1 MLQKCVSHPIWA
13 MAFRPFY
20 LLAAIYGA
28 LAILLWGFGYAGT
41 ASLPVQYWHAHEM
54 IWGYT
59 GAIVVAFLLTAV
71 ATWTGQPP
79 VRGAFLMTLVALWL
93 LARIA
98 VYFDGGVGVS
108 AVVGTAFY
116 ALSAVGMG
124 ISVWKSRNSRN
135 YVAVFALLL
144 FGASHAVF
152 HAYLQPFNPMA
163 LHHGLV
169 AGLVLVSG
177 FIGLIGN
184 RIIPF
189 FTAKRL
195 NIQQVQ
201 SPMWAMLA
209 ALILPMGM
217 AMLLL
222 FQAALPLAGVLGVAA
237 GLLGLVQ
244 TYRWFHR
251 GVLPESMLWILHLG
265 YAFASLGLAIL
276 GAAQFA
282 GGYGKMASLGIH
294 LIGVGG
300 IGLLTIGMMT
310 RTALGH
316 TARPLY
322 PAPKGLN
329 VAFYCMAVAAV
340 LRGVAALLM
349 NVSAVGYVHAYR
361 TSAVLFAVALLIYFW
376 RYAPWLTQARL
387 DGKQG

>member
-152 HAYLQPFNPMA
+152 SCVF
-163 LHHGLV
+163 
-169 AGLVLVSG
+169 
-177 FIGLIGN
+177 
-184 RIIPF
+184 
-189 FTAKRL
+189 
-195 NIQQVQ
+195 
-201 SPMWAMLA
+201 
-209 ALILPMGM
+209 
-217 AMLLL
+217 
-222 FQAALPLAGVLGVAA
+222 
-237 GLLGLVQ
+237 
-244 TYRWFHR
+244 
-251 GVLPESMLWILHLG
+251 
-265 YAFASLGLAIL
+265 
-276 GAAQFA
+276 
-282 GGYGKMASLGIH
+282 
-294 LIGVGG
+294 
-300 IGLLTIGMMT
+300 
-310 RTALGH
+310 
-316 TARPLY
+316 
-322 PAPKGLN
+322 
-329 VAFYCMAVAAV
+329 AAV
-340 LRGVAALLM
+340 
-349 NVSAVGYVHAYR
+349 
-361 TSAVLFAVALLIYFW
+361 
-376 RYAPWLTQARL
+376 
-387 DGKQG
+387 

>member
-1 MLQKCVSHPIWA
+1 MFKAFSSHPIWA

-20 LLAAIYGA
+20 LLAAMYGA
-28 LAILLWGFGYAGT
+28 IAILLWAFGYAGT
-41 ASLPVQYWHAHEM
+41 QALPVQYWHAHEM

-79 VRGAFLMTLVALWL
+79 VRGKFLMILVALWL
-93 LARIA
+93 LARISVFFNA
-98 VYFDGGVGVS
+98 TIWLSYAAGTLFYWLAAFGMGV
-108 AVVGTAFY
+108 AVV
-116 ALSAVGMG
+116 
-124 ISVWKSRNSRN
+124 KSQNTRN
-135 YVAVFALLL
+135 YIAVFALVL
-144 FGASHAVF
+144 FGFSHALF
-152 HAYLQPFNPMA
+152 HAYLQPFNPNA
-163 LHHGLV
+163 LHNGLV

-195 NIQQVQ
+195 NTPQVATPQ
-201 SPMWAMLA
+201 WAMLA

-217 AMLLL
+217 AMLLM
-222 FQAALPLAGVLGVAA
+222 FQAALPLAGLLGILG

-244 TYRWFHR
+244 SCRWFHR

-265 YAFASLGLAIL
+265 YAFASVGLAIL
-276 GAAQFA
+276 GVAQFF

-294 LIGVGG
+294 LIAVGG
-300 IGLLTIGMMT
+300 IGLLTLGMMT

-329 VAFYCMAVAAV
+329 VAFYCMVGAVV

-349 NVSAVGYVHAYR
+349 TASPIAYTHAYR

-387 DGKQG
+387 DGKDG